1 MRNLL
6 ATLVLVCL
14 CLTPLVSAQNTDAA
28 SDRVVVV
35 GNPSQPVAW
44 NHKSNIREAILRAQ
58 PNGTV
63 IIPSSYSG
71 TDCNPISS
79 CSLGSVIVI
88 DWRTGGGSSSLAC
101 GNSFAVYIFNGSGT
115 ICDLNFLDNNGALTA
130 ISLAAQSLTISS
142 TAQFNLGARLG
153 PLTFANLGS
162 PGDGTYVFCPDC
174 QALNPCIGGGTGA
187 FAQRVNSQWLC
198 STSGG
203 GGGSTTPGGADTNV
217 QINASGVL
225 NGFSAFTF
233 NHITSTVGLPD
244 GTTWSPTAVTFPA
257 SGWVVDGPGHLSVIH
272 QLNNTGQL
280 NITAQGAGEGAGC
293 GGQLLLFGTN
303 NASAASSSQ
312 IIAYNCT
319 GVGAHTNAQWW
330 VSPNRP
336 FVDRFGYN
344 FTGGLMAMYGET
356 TPLNFSNQI
365 VFGIDLGNESTHFYG
380 PIVFPS
386 GSGNSFSY
394 GATGA
399 VPLSQGS
406 GTPVEWSSDVS
417 GVFALNGVFG
427 TCPSP
432 PANTQSAFCFGP
444 AGKIFGSYGGDAF
457 NGMVRENNIPAA
469 GITGTIEPSQID
481 QTNPGGLGGLYAPL
495 NPVSQYNV
503 PEWGAANVGP
513 VTGPFNDA
521 VDNVVTL
528 AKPLDLGT
536 QALTIDVPNCSST
549 GTTANKLVKFASSA
563 GATCAVLASVVDTQG
578 EMGICVARCGTTG
591 TAVIAFR
598 GKVSLVMD
606 GATTV
611 NDWVINSPSVA
622 GNGRDTAS
630 TTCPTSGAQVIGR
643 VLSTNAAGGT
653 FTVQLGGCDTSG
665 GAGGGGGSPGGS
677 SGQIEWNNAG
687 VFAGFT
693 ASGDFTLV
701 PSTGIGTVTGLNGT
715 NLAGLATG
723 ILCNTTGTGVPTV
736 CTAIPNGDTAT
747 TQAANSND
755 TKVATN
761 AYADRVIA
769 KPLLTGNSSVNVV
782 RISGSDYTQ
791 TASAQTAIT
800 GLSWTLPANTAANYQ
815 FSCLIVGNEATS
827 TTVQTFSINDVTVAP
842 TGGMAGGWAVA
853 TNGTAFIGSKS
864 LGSIT
869 ATGSQTAVTF
879 TPSAA
884 GANFL
889 VHIDGMIEQP
899 SNASTS
905 AFQVELGVGGGTNT
919 VTLKKDSY
927 CTLTQN

>member
-1 MRNLL
+1 MRVPLRSFFKL
-6 ATLVLVCL
+6 GLFLIVC
-14 CLTPLVSAQNTDAA
+14 TITASAQVVIRPGISGPSWTAGMACSQGNYVTAVPDNLHVFRAINTTPGVA
-28 SDRVVVV
+28 S
-35 GNPSQPVAW
+35 GTQPVW
-44 NHKSNIREAILRAQ
+44 NTA
-58 PNGTV
+58 
-63 IIPSSYSG
+63 
-71 TDCNPISS
+71 
-79 CSLGSVIVI
+79 
-88 DWRTGGGSSSLAC
+88 SSSLTLDGGCIWREYGAS
-101 GNSFAVYIFNGSGT
+101 GLGGIDLTANYVFSGT
-115 ICDLNFLDNNGALTA
+115 NQFALG
-130 ISLAAQSLTISS
+130 LQ
-142 TAQFNLGARLG
+142 LG
-153 PLTFANLGS
+153 PVLFANLGNRS
-162 PGDGTYVFCPDC
+162 DGTFVFCPDC
-174 QALNPCIGGGTGA
+174 QQTTPCLGLGTGA
-187 FAQRVNSQWLC
+187 FAQRINATWIC
-198 STSGG
+198 TGG
-203 GGGSTTPGGADTNV
+203 GGGGGGVPGGANTGIQVNDNGVFNSFPSVLAFNKNTSTITLPDLSTWSPSGIVTPNNAVLSVDGNFGTAHFV
-217 QINASGVL
+217 QINQANLTGCVAIGTGQGSLPLNGGVLTACGNAWPANSGGSKSLAAMQSYSSGV
-225 NGFSAFTF
+225 GFISTSSAFSNGAVF
-233 NHITSTVGLPD
+233 DGLGYRFTNRYWRAETDRGTLLTMD
-244 GTTWSPTAVTFPA
+244 GEDNS
-257 SGWVVDGPGHLSVIH
+257 L
-272 QLNNTGQL
+272 
-280 NITAQGAGEGAGC
+280 
-293 GGQLLLFGTN
+293 
-303 NASAASSSQ
+303 
-312 IIAYNCT
+312 
-319 GVGAHTNAQWW
+319 
-330 VSPNRP
+330 
-336 FVDRFGYN
+336 
-344 FTGGLMAMYGET
+344 
-356 TPLNFSNQI
+356 
-365 VFGIDLGNESTHFYG
+365 HFYG
-380 PIVFPS
+380 PLVFPS
-386 GSGNSFSY
+386 ANGLSFSY
-394 GATGA
+394 GTLGA

-406 GTPVEWSSDVS
+406 STPVKWSSDVP

-432 PANTQSAFCFGP
+432 PVNTQSSICFGP

-457 NGMVRENNIPAA
+457 NGLVRENNIPAA

-687 VFAGFT
+687 VLAGFT

-747 TQAANSND
+747 TQAVNSND

-842 TGGMAGGWAVA
+842 TGGIAGGWAVA

-879 TPSAA
+879 TPSAT

-905 AFQVELGVGGGTNT
+905 VFQIELGVGGGTNT